1 MNVTPSQNQP
11 QYRQTNAN
19 PAFKSLTIGL
29 KDIPQKLQPTLVN
42 AIKAQVGDGYEII
55 LPELK
60 QKGITKAFIG
70 FNPEEIII
78 AINTAQAKIKRSV
91 MLQLKQI
98 LDGLNIHN
106 SEGILK
112 NTGKDEINDI
122 RRLTTVETNLGNDKY
137 IAHNYGKIVDKYKY
151 INTEHVGYT
160 PKVSGIKNKK
170 QSVLAQLG
178 SALNL
183 F

>member
-19 PAFKSLTIGL
+19 PAFKALAIGL
-29 KDIPQKLQPTLVN
+29 KNIPQELQPTLVN

-60 QKGITKAFIG
+60 QEGITKAFIG

-78 AINTAQAKIKRSV
+78 AINTAHAKIKQSV

-106 SEGILK
+106 AEGIPK
-112 NTGKDEINDI
+112 NTGKDEINGL
-122 RRLTTVETNLGNDKY
+122 RNFTTVETNLGNDKY
-137 IAHNYGKIVDKYKY
+137 IAHNYGKIGDKYAY
-151 INTEHVGYT
+151 IDTEHIGYE
-160 PKVSGIKNKK
+160 PKNKVS
-170 QSVLAQLG
+170 
-178 SALNL
+178 NL
-183 F
+183 VGATN